1 MNNNPLFALKELG
14 QSIWLDDIHRGML
27 NNGVFEN
34 YIEQDG
40 ISGVTS
46 NPAILKNA
54 IVDRNDYDDAIAELK
69 ESAIDARGA
78 YEQLVIEDLQRA
90 ADFLR
95 PVYDETAAVDGYV
108 SLEVSPHYAYDTE
121 ATVSAARRLWKL
133 LDRPNIMIKVPA
145 TREGIPAV
153 RSLIS
158 EGININI
165 TLIFSLSRY
174 RDVAKAF
181 IDGLNDRLKA
191 GKPVD
196 SIASVA
202 SFFMSRIDVLIDK
215 QLDAL
220 AEQDKE
226 KAKDIAVVRGEIAIV
241 SAKLAYQHYKRTFTS
256 SAWQPFAKAGAQ
268 TQRLLWAS
276 TSTKDPSFSK
286 VKYIDSL
293 IAPDTVNTVPQ
304 KTIKAY
310 RDEGQPALRLEQ
322 NPEEAIAML
331 SLLAKLGIDLGASTQ
346 QLEDEGLKKFVKP
359 FDLLLD
365 TLKERLEITS
375 AP

>member
-1 MNNNPLFALKELG
+1 MNNNPLLALKQLG
-14 QSIWLDDIHRGML
+14 QSLWLDDIHRGML

-40 ISGVTS
+40 INGVTS

-54 IVDRNDYDDAIAELK
+54 IVDHKDYDEAIAALK
-69 ESAIDARGA
+69 KSGIDARGA
-78 YEQLVIEDLQRA
+78 YEKLVIEDLQRA

-95 PVYDETAAVDGYV
+95 PVYDETSGVDGYV
-108 SLEVSPHYAYDTE
+108 SLEVSPHYAYDTGE
-121 ATVSAARRLWKL
+121 TVRAARRLWKL

-145 TREGIPAV
+145 TREGIPAI
-153 RSLIS
+153 RTLIA
-158 EGININI
+158 EGININV

-181 IDGLNDRLKA
+181 NEGLDDRLKA
-191 GKPVD
+191 GKPIAG
-196 SIASVA
+196 IASVA
-202 SFFMSRIDVLIDK
+202 SFFMSRIDVLIDR

-226 KAKDIAVVRGEIAIV
+226 KVTDIAVVRGEIATV
-241 SAKLAYQHYKRTFTS
+241 SAKLAYQHYKRTFS
-256 SAWQPFAKAGAQ
+256 SDAWQPFADAGAQ

-286 VKYIDSL
+286 VKYLDAL

-310 RDEGQPALRLEQ
+310 REEGKPALRLEQ
-322 NPEEAIAML
+322 NPEAAIAML

-359 FDLLLD
+359 FDQLLD
-365 TLKERLEITS
+365 TLQQRLGN
-375 AP
+375 